1 MSGTRF
7 HWLIWPRT
15 KRFHCLDPCT
25 AQGWRLL
32 RKVFSKSYGC
42 QQSLSLMIPNHIT
55 LHTHRVEL
63 RSVTDVIMNHP
74 SNFEDCWIPTVKPLH
89 NTGVDLKSKH
99 PPKVLLKKTKLQYF
113 SHWKPID
120 NLGTFMHFL
129 THQID
134 IIHLVPGKQSTGR
147 LRGWTEPVAIQWE
160 LISLVIGFFQWELIS
175 KYPWLCMVF
184 LCSRE
189 FQFVTNSNFTC
200 FDWNRSIFFG
210 QGEFTQCCGTW
221 ISCLWFWS
229 VKIHWISSNWG
240 YSKLSFSGIV
250 GVISCHISSN
260 NWGKPPR
267 NESRFFRG
275 LAAAVFASFR
285 HESGA
290 SWWHVWK

>member
-1 MSGTRF
+1 
-7 HWLIWPRT
+7 
-15 KRFHCLDPCT
+15 
-25 AQGWRLL
+25 
-32 RKVFSKSYGC
+32 
-42 QQSLSLMIPNHIT
+42 
-55 LHTHRVEL
+55 
-63 RSVTDVIMNHP
+63 
-74 SNFEDCWIPTVKPLH
+74 
-89 NTGVDLKSKH
+89 
-99 PPKVLLKKTKLQYF
+99 
-113 SHWKPID
+113 
-120 NLGTFMHFL
+120 MHFL
-129 THQID
+129 AHQID

-184 LCSRE
+184 LCSLE

-221 ISCLWFWS
+221 ILCLWFWS

-260 NWGKPPR
+260 NWGNLRAMNPG
-267 NESRFFRG
+267 FFRG

-285 HESGA
+285 HESGRQLVARLGVVAFFKLWKIIGKDCIFLILQAWSDEA
-290 SWWHVWK
+290 SWYSHSKL